1 VKRLQAAWKETG
13 PLARNKS
20 QALWKEFRGLCD
32 EVFKKRDEAYTLR
45 AADLEAAKARAVALC
60 EEIDAAAA
68 DSTGERLTGNAK
80 IGEWQAVFGEIGE
93 LPRADARGLQNRF
106 DRAIHGYATRLAE
119 QDQRDAQAAESSLLE
134 AGQYIRAYERAV
146 MQEAAPE
153 EREYLRNAA
162 ENFIA
167 SVKRWPAGGQQ
178 ALMQALARADGASG
192 TSKQASETALRMLCV
207 RGEILGSMTT
217 PPEDEALRR
226 DYQMR
231 MLTEGFGQARQA
243 DDRDWDAMLL
253 EWIGVGAI
261 APEAHDALERRFMEC
276 LASRSDDDGR
286 H

>member
-1 VKRLQAAWKETG
+1 MRWVVQG
-13 PLARNKS
+13 
-20 QALWKEFRGLCD
+20 C
-32 EVFKKRDEAYTLR
+32 
-45 AADLEAAKARAVALC
+45 
-60 EEIDAAAA
+60 
-68 DSTGERLTGNAK
+68 
-80 IGEWQAVFGEIGE
+80 
-93 LPRADARGLQNRF
+93 
-106 DRAIHGYATRLAE
+106 ATRG
-119 QDQRDAQAAESSLLE
+119 R
-134 AGQYIRAYERAV
+134 AGVAISFCDT
-146 MQEAAPE
+146 E

-167 SVKRWPAGGQQ
+167 SVKRWPAGGQH